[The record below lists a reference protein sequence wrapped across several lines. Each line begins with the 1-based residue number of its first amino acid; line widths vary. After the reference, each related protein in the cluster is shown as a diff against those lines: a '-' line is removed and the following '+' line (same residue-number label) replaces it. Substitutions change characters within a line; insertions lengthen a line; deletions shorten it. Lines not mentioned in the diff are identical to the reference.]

1 MSEKSGIIILYRIRT
16 KTTKSNTEKFCR
28 EFYGYMDKSNYG
40 KYQYRRKGLLDRIP
54 HIKLIRGA
62 IIIQK
67 GNCNKV
73 TQFLKRFN
81 AEVHVR
87 TIILTEKDK
96 KQLTNE

>member
-1 MSEKSGIIILYRIRT
+1 MSKNRGTIILYRIRT

-54 HIKLIRGA
+54 HVKLIRGA
-62 IIIQK
+62 IIIK
-67 GNCNKV
+67 KENCDEI
-73 TQFLKRFN
+73 TQFLKKFN

-87 TIILTEKDK
+87 TIILVKKDK
-96 KQLTNE
+96 KQLINE